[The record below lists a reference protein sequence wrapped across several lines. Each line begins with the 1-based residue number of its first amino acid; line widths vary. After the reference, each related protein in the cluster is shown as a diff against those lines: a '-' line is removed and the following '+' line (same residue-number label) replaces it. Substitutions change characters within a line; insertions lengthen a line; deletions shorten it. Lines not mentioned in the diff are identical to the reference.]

1 MKIFRLIIALIIS
14 FIVVAIVYALFWL
27 LMYWIIDFSRFWMIF
42 TLFVLYGMIWNIIGK
57 ISKKTILF
65 LKRFTYSYS
74 SGFLFIS
81 IFSIGF
87 GVWEIYKS
95 WSMDIEYNS
104 NIVLTA
110 IMFTILLVEI
120 TLSFIFNGA
129 EVTRNEV

>member
-1 MKIFRLIIALIIS
+1 MKIFRLIIALVIS
-14 FIVVAIVYALFWL
+14 YLVVAVVYSVFWL
-27 LMYWIIDFSRFWMIF
+27 LMYWIINFSKFWMIF
-42 TLFVLYGMIWNIIGK
+42 TFIILYGMILNIIGK

-65 LKRFTYSYS
+65 LKRFTHSYS
-74 SGFLFIS
+74 TGFLFIS

-87 GVWEIYKS
+87 GIWEIYKS

-110 IMFTILLVEI
+110 IMFTILLAEI

-129 EVTRNEV
+129 EVTRNEL